1 MDTTIRNLDEQVY
14 REFRARAVR
23 QGQNVGELL
32 NDAMRTY
39 LARAAVSPG
48 RSSLRALKPEP
59 FPEGNELLSQEVD
72 AIVYGERRP

>member
-23 QGQNVGELL
+23 QGRNVGELL

-39 LARAAVSPG
+39 LARVAVSPG

>member
-1 MDTTIRNLDEQVY
+1 MDTTIRNLDEQIY

-23 QGQNVGELL
+23 QGRNVGELL
-32 NDAMRTY
+32 NEAMQTY
-39 LARAAVSPG
+39 LTRVAVSPG

-59 FPEGNELLSQEVD
+59 FPEGNDLLSQEVD

>member
-1 MDTTIRNLDEQVY
+1 MDMTIRNLDEQVY

-23 QGQNVGELL
+23 QGRNVGELL
-32 NDAMRTY
+32 NEAMQTY
-39 LARAAVSPG
+39 LARVAVGPG